1 MTPALKH
8 LFDRSQ
14 SGQSIIIL
22 AIGFVALIGFVGIVT
37 DVSLL
42 FVRYSTLRRAV
53 DAAAVAAAGQMRRV
67 ADDPTTPNI
76 AEDQSDSFANM
87 NLAARQFIEFYG
99 LNPSEV
105 IVETCWVQDR
115 DVANQPTLRDPLLCR
130 ADERKLVRV
139 TAQIESPTTFF
150 NLFGFRT
157 IRLEAA
163 STSETAVLDM
173 VFIMDVSES
182 MLIDTDY
189 DNWQERGYGYAYL
202 PPVLP
207 IVTSTNYNKGV
218 LDLYNYLSNTSHNQI
233 ILPPGSG
240 LGTPGQ
246 LHPSVVTLI
255 NSVNVQNGLSI
266 PTTVR
271 EIDMTPG
278 NSADNQFVPVQCR
291 VRYWPFSNQAG
302 SLSNAVDADA
312 SVLSYYETALGGNS
326 ALRTHF
332 LDVLGGV
339 ETISGAT
346 VYDWVGF
353 VPQYN
358 FYGCCNDP
366 NQDGSMSDLLCQPFR
381 TARDASLDFMER
393 IDFIRGDR
401 LAIVTFDRQA
411 YVMDPFPGNDTAA
424 ITAGVLERDVF
435 ISDQTVART
444 VMTDAVGVRTEP
456 SFYRHTTNPQDVR
469 WDAFVSPDKDDSDP
483 RNPSTSSFNDFA
495 ASLHTDWTGQI
506 LNHPVNGACPLQ
518 MGVLTYPYGQFTR
531 PGTPR
536 ERYGDPLS
544 PSVMGEVLNTAR
556 AASIQAVPNW
566 YQPTWLTGG
575 GYGSLGLRENP
586 VNPVNNP
593 SANVVDEQYDYM
605 LRTYDYRASC
615 AGTNIGA
622 GLGMAA
628 TALGQLG
635 RREGAVWI
643 MVLLSDGAAGASA
656 PAYRNRTSDFP
667 PTSPRYFSTDNN
679 GNTVP
684 QVPTESWYGAFGL
697 CPYGV
702 QTAPGEI
709 VQDLP
714 FPFCSDIDPTTRNW
728 CSDTVAAARPEQVGP
743 NRIELTDDSVNP
755 SASRRSNRCQTHYDV
770 DDYAR
775 DWADYVAVRGINI
788 FAPNASGAGLDTS
801 RNDSDTLLP
810 TIFTIAF
817 GLEFSRIDGD
827 PACIDASD
835 VPPWIANPVYRCNI
849 ESFLGEEL
857 LRYIADA
864 GDNFRID
871 NDYWQNVLGYRI
883 PNQVS
888 IHFDQN
894 LPATEIPDWG
904 PPGPCEQTSGPR
916 GSWRPLTAG
925 EDCGNYWAASTG
937 GNELEQV
944 FAEIAARMFTRLSG

>member
-1 MTPALKH
+1 MTSALKH
-8 LFDRSQ
+8 LFNRSQ

-67 ADDPTTPNI
+67 ADDLSTPNI

-105 IVETCWVQDR
+105 IVETCWVQNR
-115 DVANQPTLRDPLLCR
+115 DVATNPGLRDPFLCR

-157 IRLEAA
+157 IRLEAS

-182 MLIDTDY
+182 MLVDTDY
-189 DNWQERGYGYAYL
+189 AEWQSGGYPYAYL

-207 IVTSTNYNKGV
+207 LVTGTNCYPGGSTAPNPEGVCEIYRRIMQNSHNWLISAAGMANTYGV
-218 LDLYNYLSNTSHNQI
+218 L
-233 ILPPGSG
+233 GE
-240 LGTPGQ
+240 
-246 LHPSVVTLI
+246 
-255 NSVNVQNGLSI
+255 
-266 PTTVR
+266 PTTIQR
-271 EIDMTPG
+271 IDLPVTTTNNGEP
-278 NSADNQFVPVQCR
+278 PVQCR
-291 VRYWPFSNQAG
+291 VRFWPYSYRNA
-302 SLSNAVDADA
+302 SLNTGVPTDAAVLNIYRGFFGNNDSTLRNHFGPGLVAD
-312 SVLSYYETALGGNS
+312 SGGTTTYRW
-326 ALRTHF
+326 L
-332 LDVLGGV
+332 
-339 ETISGAT
+339 
-346 VYDWVGF
+346 GF

-366 NQDGSMSDLLCQPFR
+366 NQDGNMSDLLCEPFR

-411 YVMDPFPGNDTAA
+411 YVMDPFPQNDTEA

-435 ISDQTVART
+435 ISDQEVARN
-444 VMTDAVGVRTEP
+444 VMNQAVGVRTER
-456 SFYRHTTNPQDVR
+456 SFYRYTTTNPDVM
-469 WDAFVSPDKDDSDP
+469 WDALVNPDRADTDP
-483 RNPSTSSFNDFA
+483 ENPSTSSYSDLA
-495 ASLHTDWTGQI
+495 APLHTDWIGEI
-506 LNHPVNGACPLQ
+506 LNHPVNSACPLQ
-518 MGVLTYPYGQFTR
+518 MAVLTYPYSQLTR
-531 PGTPR
+531 VGTPR
-536 ERYGDPLS
+536 ERFGTS
-544 PSVMGEVLNTAR
+544 TAPSVLDEIDSLP
-556 AASIQAVPNW
+556 SWFPSS
-566 YQPTWLTGG
+566 
-575 GYGSLGLRENP
+575 YGSLRVPPNT
-586 VNPVNNP
+586 
-593 SANVVDEQYDYM
+593 ANEIDGQYDRM
-605 LRTYDYRASC
+605 ERTYEYRASC

-622 GLGMAA
+622 GLGQAA

-656 PAYRNRTSDFP
+656 PALRNGAV
-667 PTSPRYFSTDNN
+667 PTIPRYFSTDTS

-684 QVPTESWYGAFGL
+684 QTPAGGASWYGAYGL

-702 QTAPGEI
+702 QTTPSEI
-709 VQDLP
+709 LQDQP
-714 FPFCSDIDPTTRNW
+714 FPFCSDINPNTRNW
-728 CSDTVAAARPEQVGP
+728 CSDVAAAAIPEQAGP
-743 NRIELTDDSVNP
+743 NRIELTDDSANP
-755 SASRRSNRCQTHYDV
+755 SASPRSNRCQTHYDV

-788 FAPNASGAGLDTS
+788 FAPNVSGTGLDTS
-801 RNDSDTLLP
+801 RNDTDTLLP

-817 GLEFSRIDGD
+817 GLEFSRTTGA
-827 PACIDASD
+827 PQCL
-835 VPPWIANPVYRCNI
+835 PPGTAGMGPNPVYDCNV
-849 ESFLGEEL
+849 ESYLGEEL

-871 NDYWQNVLGYRI
+871 NDYWQKVLGYRI
-883 PNQVS
+883 PNRVS
-888 IHFDQN
+888 VHVDQN
-894 LPATEIPDWG
+894 LPAGQTPDWG
-904 PPGPCEQTSGPR
+904 PPGPCERTTGTR
-916 GSWRPLTAG
+916 GEWRPLPPG

-937 GNELEQV
+937 GNELEEV
-944 FAEIAARMFTRLSG
+944 FAEIAARMFTRLAG